1 MNYNMCYHYVHILN
15 ELLLHSKSNNGKRPL
30 SRCYHNKMT
39 LESLLNQFK
48 SENSFSSGRKCLT
61 NSYISVELVKACV
74 VLDMFKTFIRSGKSV
89 VQLLKIKVFYY
100 YNTRV

>member
-1 MNYNMCYHYVHILN
+1 MVVQTVKQVVGHP
-15 ELLLHSKSNNGKRPL
+15 LLHNGTRPL
-30 SRCYHNKMT
+30 SRCYHDTMT

-48 SENSFSSGRKCLT
+48 SENSLLGRRTILT
-61 NSYISVELVKACV
+61 NTYISVELVKPCV

-89 VQLLKIKVFYY
+89 VQLLKNEVLYY